1 MSEAREIKEQ
11 TGKLGVLMP
20 GMGAVATL
28 VAGVELIKKG
38 HVEPVGSLTQLG
50 TIRLGRRTENW
61 VTTVKEFV
69 QLPEMDDLV
78 FGGWDAFP
86 E

>member
-1 MSEAREIKEQ
+1 
-11 TGKLGVLMP
+11 L
-20 GMGAVATL
+20 
-28 VAGVELIKKG
+28 
-38 HVEPVGSLTQLG
+38 LTQLG

-61 VTTVKEFV
+61 GTTVKKFV
-69 QLPEMDDLV
+69 QLPEMDDFV

>member
-1 MSEAREIKEQ
+1 
-11 TGKLGVLMP
+11 L
-20 GMGAVATL
+20 
-28 VAGVELIKKG
+28 
-38 HVEPVGSLTQLG
+38 LTQLG

-61 VTTVKEFV
+61 GTTVKEFV
-69 QLPEMDDLV
+69 QLPEMDDFV